1 MPSLSLPR
9 HCFFVASCLTALG
22 WSQAGLAQDWSNA
35 PREQT
40 RQNRDHVLV
49 GIGAGYAPAYQG
61 SDDYRTLPI
70 PAIDIA
76 VGPFFANL
84 RNGIGVN
91 VINTDT
97 VTVGGSV
104 VMMPGYRRRDAP
116 DGIGSL
122 SFGAGGRMFAS
133 LKVGGVIATVGGTQG
148 FVGNTRGVIADASV
162 SYPIMISQRTML
174 IPTVGTSWADEKHN
188 RRYFG
193 ISAQQSQASGLPQ
206 FASGKSFKDAS
217 ALLTVSHRLTS
228 RINLSASGGVTTLLG
243 DVKDSPL
250 VRHKTQ
256 PAGFLSLTYRLG
268 S

>member
-1 MPSLSLPR
+1 MLSLLLPR
-9 HCFFVASCLTALG
+9 HCLLAASCVFSLT
-22 WSQAGLAQDWSNA
+22 WSQAGLAQDWGNA
-35 PREQT
+35 PREQP
-40 RQNRDHVLV
+40 RQNSDHVLV
-49 GIGAGYAPAYQG
+49 GIGAGYVPAYQG
-61 SDDYRTLPI
+61 GDDYRTLPI

-133 LKVGGVIATVGGTQG
+133 LKVAGVIATVGGTQG
-148 FVGNTRGVIADASV
+148 FAGNTRGVIADASV
-162 SYPIMISQRTML
+162 SYPIMVSQRTMA
-174 IPTVGTSWADEKHN
+174 IPTIGASWADEKHN

-193 ISAQQSQASGLPQ
+193 VNADQSRASGLAQ
-206 FASGKSFKDAS
+206 FAPGKSFKDAS
-217 ALLTVSHRLTS
+217 ALLTVSQRLTD
-228 RINLSASGGVTTLLG
+228 RINVSASGGVTTLLG
-243 DVKDSPL
+243 DVKDSPI
-250 VRHKTQ
+250 VRRKTQ
-256 PAGFLSLTYRLG
+256 PAGFLSLAYRLG